1 MWQYYNGIWT
11 GGATCRSGLLPNFM
25 RVVSRMS
32 VSKPPQTAAMA
43 GGTWMGMGLP
53 CDQADCPEP
62 CVFDVTGDGVVNF
75 SDLIAII
82 NNWGLVCP

>member
-1 MWQYYNGIWT
+1 MPTTVEGCDIAEGVW
-11 GGATCRSGLLPNFM
+11 SGVGVM
-25 RVVSRMS
+25 
-32 VSKPPQTAAMA
+32 
-43 GGTWMGMGLP
+43 
-53 CDQADCPEP
+53 CDQVTCAEP